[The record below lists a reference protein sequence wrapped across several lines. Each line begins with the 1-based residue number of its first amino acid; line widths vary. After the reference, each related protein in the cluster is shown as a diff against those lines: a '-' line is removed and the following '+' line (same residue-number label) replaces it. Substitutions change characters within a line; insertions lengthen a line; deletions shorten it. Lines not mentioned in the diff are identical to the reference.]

1 MTTRHVYR
9 CLSSVTWIENEQIDM
24 LPAEKVY
31 IDPNPL
37 EDSVMKVLTEISNH
51 LLPKR
56 HYLVRLM

>member
-1 MTTRHVYR
+1 M
-9 CLSSVTWIENEQIDM
+9 CVTWIENEQIDM